1 MSKYNNN
8 NSVRLIYFEYSI
20 FNKNRIYIKEIG
32 KKYFYFKKIELIFV
46 WIVPPLIDRYLPK
59 KWRALLKVIHS
70 QSSSQYPSRL
80 SRADRPIKG
89 TCEQPTWKR
98 SITVSVKNP
107 SSKFAREACKRYRNW
122 VWRETKNFMD
132 DRWA

>member
-8 NSVRLIYFEYSI
+8 NSVRLIYFDKYSI
-20 FNKNRIYIKEIG
+20 KNRICIKEIG

-132 DRWA
+132 RWA

>member
-1 MSKYNNN
+1 MIKYNNN
-8 NSVRLIYFEYSI
+8 NSVRLIYFDKYSI
-20 FNKNRIYIKEIG
+20 KNRICIKKIG

-46 WIVPPLIDRYLPK
+46 WIVLPLIDRYLPK
-59 KWRALLKVIHS
+59 KWRVLLKVIHS

>member
-1 MSKYNNN
+1 MIKYNNN
-8 NSVRLIYFEYSI
+8 NSVRLIYFDKYSI
-20 FNKNRIYIKEIG
+20 KNRICIKEIG

-132 DRWA
+132 RWA